1 MLLDDLV
8 GVIEVLKERIATH
21 GATLRENE
29 TRTRTALINPLLIAL
44 GWDVSDPALVTPE
57 YRVGVSG
64 NSPRADYALLDQHR
78 NLVAAIE
85 AKRLGESLEN
95 HEQQIFN
102 YAWNLQIK
110 YAGLTDGD
118 RWYFVDLSQIA
129 SSNKTVLELSIAST
143 QVHEAALKLLLL
155 WRPNL
160 ASGRPVAASA
170 PVLTA
175 KVDDSLSVPVPME
188 DRSLPNSVDQISGHL
203 ISEPPVVSLPSITRG
218 GWKPLS
224 EIFPKISGDSPPS
237 AIRLP
242 DGNESSLRK
251 AWSALVESTAVWLW
265 SNELLTSSNVPV
277 QSSSKRY
284 IVNTTPSHP
293 AGNEFNSP
301 KKIVETPLWT
311 EGNIGAR
318 AAVSNAKKLL
328 GLCGVNPGTVLLRFE

>member
-1 MLLDDLV
+1 MLDDLV
-8 GVIEVLKERIATH
+8 EVIEVLKERIATH

-29 TRTRTALINPLLIAL
+29 TRTRTALINPLLTAL

-143 QVHEAALKLLLL
+143 QAHEAALKLLLL

-160 ASGRPVAASA
+160 ASGQPVAANA
-170 PVLTA
+170 P
-175 KVDDSLSVPVPME
+175 SLSVSPQPDIVPPELGLDPPPDTGTWISLAEVKAGKGQAPPVAV
-188 DRSLPNSVDQISGHL
+188 RSSGGEMQIIKNWWQVLAGVADGLVKEGLLTAADCPIAGLGFVNSSPVSPSGKAFYTPKQISGGL
-203 ISEPPVVSLPSITRG
+203 YLNVQMNSIQIVSC
-218 GWKPLS
+218 
-224 EIFPKISGDSPPS
+224 
-237 AIRLP
+237 
-242 DGNESSLRK
+242 
-251 AWSALVESTAVWLW
+251 
-265 SNELLTSSNVPV
+265 
-277 QSSSKRY
+277 SKRLLSRFHK
-284 IVNTTPSHP
+284 SH
-293 AGNEFNSP
+293 ET
-301 KKIVETPLWT
+301 VE
-311 EGNIGAR
+311 
-318 AAVSNAKKLL
+318 
-328 GLCGVNPGTVLLRFE
+328 LRFE